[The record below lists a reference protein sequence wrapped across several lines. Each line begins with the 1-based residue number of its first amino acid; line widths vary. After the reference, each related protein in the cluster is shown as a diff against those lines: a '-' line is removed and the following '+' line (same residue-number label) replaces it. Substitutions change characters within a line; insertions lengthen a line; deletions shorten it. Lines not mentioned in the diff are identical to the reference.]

1 MDRPARALSVGSM
14 TLAIGLLLFCASGCR
29 STQSEVPPGKPYQTT
44 GAAPSEIGLNS
55 EPRPNP
61 LGMSGLYGNRGP
73 ASPIQDGRG
82 YDPSVSN
89 VTYGVPVNEA
99 TPLGMPTNNSY
110 GPPGTSGTDPSTRGT
125 GTIANSLLNSMPP
138 VSKVL
143 AKDPDSQVPGSGGTM
158 GGSYP

>member
-1 MDRPARALSVGSM
+1 MDRPARAHVLRSMSLSTG
-14 TLAIGLLLFCASGCR
+14 LALLSASLGCR

-44 GAAPSEIGLNS
+44 GAAPSGIGLNS

-73 ASPIQDGRG
+73 AALTQDGRG

-89 VTYGVPVNEA
+89 VTYGVPVNETNA
-99 TPLGMPTNNSY
+99 LGMPTNNRY
-110 GPPGTSGTDPSTRGT
+110 GPPGTSGADPSLQGS
-125 GTIANSLLNSMPP
+125 GTIADSMLKSMPP
-138 VSKVL
+138 ASKVL
-143 AKDPDSQVPGSGGTM
+143 AKDPEAPGSGGTT

>member
-1 MDRPARALSVGSM
+1 MDRPACAHVVGSM
-14 TLAIGLLLFCASGCR
+14 TLASGLMLLGALGCR

-44 GAAPSEIGLNS
+44 GAAPSGIGLNS

-73 ASPIQDGRG
+73 ASLTDDGRG
-82 YDPSVSN
+82 YDPSLSN
-89 VTYGVPVNEA
+89 VTYGVPVKEA

-110 GPPGTSGTDPSTRGT
+110 GPPGTSGTDPSTQGT

-143 AKDPDSQVPGSGGTM
+143 AKDPQAPGSGGTS